1 MPKDSKLSSSST
13 LTSRH
18 IKNPRVFFDI
28 AIGDENVGRIIMKLY
43 KHIVPKTAEN
53 FRCLCTGEKG
63 IGKETKKPL
72 HFKGTLFHR
81 VVPGFIIQ
89 GGDFSEF
96 NGTGGESIYGGYM
109 EDENFILKHSRP
121 GLLSAANAGKDTV
134 GSQFFITLSSDLDY
148 LDGKHVVFGR
158 VIEGM
163 DIVKK
168 IENVKISEDK
178 NRPLEEVIIKNC
190 GELKLKKREP
200 KKKKEASKEESSNKS
215 SSPPKYHSRE
225 FRYEPSD
232 TYERRDYYDNRYV
245 PYRGSRNYRD
255 DRYVKGRGSRKYND

>member
-1 MPKDSKLSSSST
+1 MPKNTPTSSSS
-13 LTSRH
+13 LTTKH
-18 IKNPRVFFDI
+18 VKNPRVFFDI
-28 AIGDENVGRIIMKLY
+28 AIGDENVGRIVMKLY

-72 HFKGTLFHR
+72 HFKGTIFHR

-158 VIEGM
+158 VIDGM
-163 DIVKK
+163 DVVKK
-168 IENVKISEDK
+168 IENVKISEDN
-178 NRPLEEVIIKNC
+178 NRPLQEVVIKNC

-200 KKKKEASKEESSNKS
+200 KKKEAPKEQSGVKS
-215 SSPPKYHSRE
+215 SPKYQPRE

-232 TYERRDYYDNRYV
+232 TYERRGFSDNRYSS
-245 PYRGSRNYRD
+245 YRSSRNYRE